1 MNDEV
6 LQSFGLSVF
15 YPKMTTDGKEGGRQ
29 GKRDVGR

>member
-29 GKRDVGR
+29 RKKDVGR